1 MIIRS
6 MTIDDYDQ
14 VYALWSGIK
23 GFGIRAVDDSREG
36 INRFLLRNPD
46 LSVVA
51 EDNSMIIGSILC
63 GHDGR
68 RGTLYHV
75 CVAEK
80 YRKHGV
86 GREMVLD
93 AVSRLRKEGI
103 NKVNLIAFRN
113 NLLGNNFW
121 RKEKFTFRDDLNYY
135 DLAISEENKT
145 DFVS

>member
-1 MIIRS
+1 

>member
-6 MTIDDYDQ
+6 MTTEDYDQ
-14 VYALWSGIK
+14 VFALWSKIK

-36 INRFLLRNPD
+36 ITRFLLRNPD
-46 LSVVA
+46 LSVIA
-51 EDNSMIIGSILC
+51 EDNGTVIGSILC

-75 CVAEK
+75 CVAEE

-86 GREMVLD
+86 GHEMVLE
-93 AVSRLRKEGI
+93 AVSRLKKEGI
-103 NKVNLIAFRN
+103 NKVNLIAFRA

-135 DLAISEENKT
+135 DLTISEKNRT

>member
-6 MTIDDYDQ
+6 MTIEDYDQ
-14 VYALWSGIK
+14 VFALWSGIK
-23 GFGIRAVDDSREG
+23 GFGIRAVDDSEEG
-36 INRFLLRNPD
+36 INRFLLKNQD

-51 EDNSMIIGSILC
+51 EDNGAVIGSILC

-75 CVAEK
+75 CVAEE

-86 GREMVLD
+86 GHEMVLEV
-93 AVSRLRKEGI
+93 VSRLRKEGI

-121 RKEKFTFRDDLNYY
+121 QKEKFTFRDDLNYY
-135 DLAISEENKT
+135 DLAISEENRT

>member
-6 MTIDDYDQ
+6 MTIEDYDQ
-14 VYALWSGIK
+14 VFALWSGIK
-23 GFGIRAVDDSREG
+23 GFGIRAVDDSEEG

-51 EDNSMIIGSILC
+51 EDNGAVIGSILC

-75 CVAEK
+75 CVAEE

-86 GREMVLD
+86 GHEMVLEV
-93 AVSRLRKEGI
+93 VSRLRKEGI

-121 RKEKFTFRDDLNYY
+121 QKEKFTFRDDLNYY
-135 DLAISEENKT
+135 DLAISEENRT

>member
-51 EDNSMIIGSILC
+51 EDNKMIIGSILC

-86 GREMVLD
+86 GREMVLE

>member
-6 MTIDDYDQ
+6 MTTEDYDQ
-14 VYALWSGIK
+14 VFALWSQIK
-23 GFGIRAVDDSREG
+23 GFGLRAVDDSREG
-36 INRFLLRNPD
+36 ITRFLLRNPD
-46 LSVVA
+46 LSVIA
-51 EDNSMIIGSILC
+51 EDNGTVIGSILC

-75 CVAEK
+75 CVAEE

-86 GREMVLD
+86 GHEMVLE

-135 DLAISEENKT
+135 DLAISEENRT

>member
-23 GFGIRAVDDSREG
+23 GFGIRAVDDSQEG
-36 INRFLLRNPD
+36 INRFLLRNPG

-51 EDNSMIIGSILC
+51 EDNNEITGSILC

-86 GREMVLD
+86 GREMVSEV
-93 AVSRLRKEGI
+93 VSRLKKEGI

>member
-14 VYALWSGIK
+14 VFALWSGIK
-23 GFGIRAVDDSREG
+23 GFGIRAVDDSEEG
-36 INRFLLRNPD
+36 INRFLLRNQD

-51 EDNSMIIGSILC
+51 EENKTIIGTILC

-86 GREMVLD
+86 GHKMVLE

-103 NKVNLIAFRN
+103 NKVNLIAFCN

-121 RKEKFTFRDDLNYY
+121 RQEKFTFRDDLNYY
-135 DLAISEENKT
+135 DLAISVENKT
-145 DFVS
+145 DFIS

>member
-23 GFGIRAVDDSREG
+23 GFGIRAVDDSEEG
-36 INRFLLRNPD
+36 IKRFIVRNPD

-51 EDNSMIIGSILC
+51 EDNKTVIGSILC

-75 CVAEK
+75 CVAEN

-86 GREMVLD
+86 GREMVLE
-93 AVSRLRKEGI
+93 AVSRLKKEGI

-121 RKEKFTFRDDLNYY
+121 RKEKFTYRDDLNYY

>member
-23 GFGIRAVDDSREG
+23 GFGIRAVDDSQEG
-36 INRFLLRNPD
+36 ISRFLQRNPG

-51 EDNSMIIGSILC
+51 EDNKAIIGSILC

-75 CVAEK
+75 CVAEN

-86 GREMVLD
+86 GREMVSE
-93 AVSRLRKEGI
+93 AVSRLKKEGI
-103 NKVNLIAFRN
+103 NKVNLIAFCN

-121 RKEKFTFRDDLNYY
+121 QKEKFTFRDDLNYY
-135 DLAISEENKT
+135 DLAISEDNRT

>member
-1 MIIRS
+1 MKIRS
-6 MTIDDYDQ
+6 MTIDDYNQ
-14 VYALWSGIK
+14 VYTLWSGIK

-46 LSVVA
+46 LCVVA
-51 EDNSMIIGSILC
+51 EDNDTIIGSILC

-75 CVAEK
+75 CVAEN

-86 GREMVLD
+86 GHEMVLE
-93 AVSRLRKEGI
+93 AVSRLKKEGI

>member
-1 MIIRS
+1 

-23 GFGIRAVDDSREG
+23 GFGIRAVDDSKEG

-51 EDNSMIIGSILC
+51 EDNMTIVGSILC

-86 GREMVLD
+86 GHEMVLE
-93 AVSRLRKEGI
+93 AISRIRKEGI

-135 DLAISEENKT
+135 DLAISVENTT

>member
-1 MIIRS
+1 MKIRS
-6 MTIDDYDQ
+6 MTIDDYNQ
-14 VYALWSGIK
+14 VYTLWSGIK
-23 GFGIRAVDDSREG
+23 GFGIRSVDDSREG

-46 LSVVA
+46 LCVVA
-51 EDNSMIIGSILC
+51 EDNDTIIGSILC

-75 CVAEK
+75 CVAEN

-86 GREMVLD
+86 GHEMVLE
-93 AVSRLRKEGI
+93 AVSRLKKEGI

>member
-14 VYALWSGIK
+14 VFALWSGIK
-23 GFGIRAVDDSREG
+23 GFGIRAVDDSKEG
-36 INRFLLRNPD
+36 IRRFLLRNPD

-51 EDNSMIIGSILC
+51 VNNKTVIGSILC

-75 CVAEK
+75 CVAEE

-86 GREMVLD
+86 GHEMVLE

-103 NKVNLIAFRN
+103 NKVNLIAFRS

-121 RKEKFTFRDDLNYY
+121 RKERFTFRDDLNYY
-135 DLAISEENKT
+135 DLAISEDNRT

>member
-1 MIIRS
+1 
-6 MTIDDYDQ
+6 MTTEDYDQ
-14 VYALWSGIK
+14 VFALWSKIK

-36 INRFLLRNPD
+36 ITRFLLRNPD
-46 LSVVA
+46 LSVIA
-51 EDNSMIIGSILC
+51 EDNGTVIGSILC

-75 CVAEK
+75 CVAEE

-86 GREMVLD
+86 GHEMVLE
-93 AVSRLRKEGI
+93 AVSRLKKEGI
-103 NKVNLIAFRN
+103 NKVNLIAFRA

-135 DLAISEENKT
+135 DLTISEKNRT

>member
-6 MTIDDYDQ
+6 MKIEDYDQ
-14 VYALWSGIK
+14 VFALWSGIK
-23 GFGIRAVDDSREG
+23 GFGIRAVDDSKEG
-36 INRFLLRNPD
+36 IGRFLLRNPD
-46 LSVVA
+46 LSVIA
-51 EDNSMIIGSILC
+51 EDKGTVIGSILS

-75 CVAEK
+75 CVAEE

-86 GREMVLD
+86 GQAMVLE

-135 DLAISEENKT
+135 DLTISEKNRT